1 MMESSGNRGYS
12 CGQTSRGN
20 KDIHLYTRTVPCLEH
35 HWPGVDTVQTNLHM
49 GLPGSSPHW
58 SNATLKVNTREDFAE
73 EFHTYEL
80 DWTKHHL
87 AFSVGRKYFF
97 VHRVKI
103 FADGE
108 EVYRLKAP
116 GPDGG
121 LFEYAG
127 LPGENIWAGGGPM
140 APFDKPFYLIISV
153 QTGHT

>member
-20 KDIHLYTRTVPCLEH
+20 KDTRTHDPSLTRASHC
-35 HWPGVDTVQTNLHM
+35 PGVDTVQTNLHM

-58 SNATLKVNTREDFAE
+58 SNATLKVNTRADFAE

-97 VHRVKI
+97 GASCK
-103 FADGE
+103 
-108 EVYRLKAP
+108 
-116 GPDGG
+116 
-121 LFEYAG
+121 
-127 LPGENIWAGGGPM
+127 NICRR
-140 APFDKPFYLIISV
+140 
-153 QTGHT
+153 

>member
-20 KDIHLYTRTVPCLEH
+20 NNTRTHEPSLAH
-35 HWPGVDTVQTNLHM
+35 HCPGVDTVQTNLHM

-87 AFSVGRKYFF
+87 AFSVGRKYFYCASC
-97 VHRVKI
+97 KNI
-103 FADGE
+103 FRRRGGVPAEG
-108 EVYRLKAP
+108 P
-116 GPDGG
+116 GP
-121 LFEYAG
+121 
-127 LPGENIWAGGGPM
+127 
-140 APFDKPFYLIISV
+140 
-153 QTGHT
+153 